1 LFFVPFVVERK
12 RGKEHAKEHKVG
24 WVGRW
29 GSNLREVGGGERI
42 REVKGRREGPWE
54 AGGGWEERGCEYVY
68 INEKICCMKR
78 NLKIKKRL
86 AG

>member
-1 LFFVPFVVERK
+1 
-12 RGKEHAKEHKVG
+12 
-24 WVGRW
+24 
-29 GSNLREVGGGERI
+29 
-42 REVKGRREGPWE
+42 VKGRREGPWE